1 MRASS
6 WERSMHVL
14 TSLKKTSYLH
24 ILLKHAMFNLRYLD
38 YGTIVAGMGLG
49 KKKKYSKTRYM
60 QQILGW
66 YILVLLL

>member
-1 MRASS
+1 M
-6 WERSMHVL
+6 L
-14 TSLKKTSYLH
+14 
-24 ILLKHAMFNLRYLD
+24 NLRYLD

-49 KKKKYSKTRYM
+49 ERKKYSKTRYM

>member
-1 MRASS
+1 
-6 WERSMHVL
+6 MHVL

-24 ILLKHAMFNLRYLD
+24 ILLKHAMLNLRYLD

-49 KKKKYSKTRYM
+49 KRKKYSKTTCYYM

>member
-1 MRASS
+1 M
-6 WERSMHVL
+6 L
-14 TSLKKTSYLH
+14 
-24 ILLKHAMFNLRYLD
+24 NLRYLD

-49 KKKKYSKTRYM
+49 KRKKYSKTTCYYM